1 MRNTITEDIEK
12 LALDLTG
19 RLSAAE
25 VAALMTLLRF
35 VLHGVNLGASTVAEL
50 KDVEA
55 PVPPPRPY
63 TSKAKPAKA
72 SAPKVAP
79 EDDPNVF

>member
-1 MRNTITEDIEK
+1 MSNTITDDIEK
-12 LALDLTG
+12 LALDLTEK
-19 RLSAAE
+19 LSAAE
-25 VAALMTLLRF
+25 IATLMTLLRF
-35 VLHGVNLGASTVAEL
+35 VLHGVVKGASDEAP
-50 KDVEA
+50 KAVEA

-72 SAPKVAP
+72 SAPRSAP